1 MKSYI
6 LILGTLACA
15 GCSHNLASPA
25 TPVEEVKYTEN
36 GGPPAPPPPLP
47 PPAFTSTLPST
58 MHVLVDNQSPEPV
71 QCGEMSVHVGKLDV
85 NMPNGGSF
93 QIAGVKGETKAYH
106 ILLQDVSFTHK
117 ETCLR

>member
-1 MKSYI
+1 MKCYI
-6 LILGTLACA
+6 LILGALACA

-25 TPVEEVKYTEN
+25 TPVEEVKYAS
-36 GGPPAPPPPLP
+36 PAPPPPLP
-47 PPAFTSTLPST
+47 PPAFTSSPLTT